1 MLFMRKLATGI
12 LAHVDAGKT
21 TLSEALLY
29 FGGSIRKPGRVDKG
43 DAFLD
48 TYGQE
53 RERGITIFSKEARIS
68 YKALQLTLLDTPGHV
83 DFSAEMERTLQVLD
97 MAILVI
103 SASAGVQGHTR
114 TLWRLL
120 NRYGVPIFVFVNKMD
135 QPDTDRETILEKL
148 KADLSEYCIDFTDQ
162 ETEEFFENIAVS
174 DEGALNEFLTTDR
187 ICDETIQKLI
197 RERKLFPCFFGSALK
212 LTGVEELLNG
222 LLRYTGGTVYPTGFG
237 ARIFKITRDAQGNR
251 LTHMKITG
259 GSLKARDELSGMG
272 EASFQSG
279 GQIRRRELWTEKINQ
294 IRLYSGEKFET
305 HAEVTAGEICA
316 VTGLTKT
323 RAGEGLG
330 FERGTVRP
338 ELSPILSYSVLLP
351 DGMDAAV
358 MLQKLRQLEEEE
370 PQLHIVWDE
379 RNKEIK
385 AQIMGQVQT
394 EVYRNLIRER
404 FNVDVD
410 FGTGSIVY
418 KETIANT
425 VEGVGHFEPL
435 RHYAEVH
442 LLLEPGLPGSGLRIS
457 SDCRED
463 LLDLN
468 WQRLVLTHLEEKE
481 HPGVLAGAPITDMKI
496 TLKAGRAHLKHT
508 EGGDFRQATY
518 RALRQ
523 GLMQAENVLLEPYY
537 DFRLEVPDSAVGR
550 AMSDLDK
557 MRGNFSLQQSG
568 TGTAVL
574 EGMAPMALLQD
585 YQKEVVSYT
594 KGAGQL
600 HLSLKGYFP
609 CHNTEEVLENAG
621 YDPERDVENPS
632 SSVFCAHG
640 AGFLVAWDEA
650 PSYMHLESCIKNK
663 GDEDGN
669 PAAAD
674 GEEWSWLSESGE
686 DRIFTAKG
694 AERVSGRE
702 KAGENASS
710 FIGTEEIDEILNR
723 TAYAN
728 RKGSGTGNRNG
739 WRRNGRKE
747 ESTLTRGAQTR
758 TYKQTPKKEAYL
770 LVDGYNVIFAWDELK
785 ELAEKNLDGARGR
798 LLDLLC
804 NYQAV
809 KGCRL
814 IAVFDAYRLAGHPT
828 EVSDYHNIH
837 VVFTKEAET
846 ADQYIEK
853 FAHENSHKYDVTVA
867 TSDGLE
873 QIIIIGEGCRLMSSR
888 ELKEDIERL
897 SREIVREFEGANPGG
912 GAGVGEKLAEKLQ
925 GIKEKL

>member
-1 MLFMRKLATGI
+1 MRKLATGI

-197 RERKLFPCFFGSALK
+197 RERKIFPCFFGSALK

-650 PSYMHLESCIKNK
+650 PSYMHLESCLKNK

-686 DRIFTAKG
+686 DRIFTVKG